1 MWKQKSDLYGVFRKI
16 SYVSE
21 TVQEGYDTERE
32 FDSDLS
38 GMWTEAADFKYSKRW
53 KNHNS
58 MQMLAAWRNPSQ
70 NHPKKKGADMIY
82 TIEQIKDKCRK
93 VFDKQNFIKEAYL
106 FGSYARGEATE
117 KSDIDFMIVL
127 NRTVGLEFF
136 GLYHFLQEEF
146 GKNVDVISEKE
157 AYEIMPKSIERDK
170 VKVY

>member
-1 MWKQKSDLYGVFRKI
+1 
-16 SYVSE
+16 
-21 TVQEGYDTERE
+21 
-32 FDSDLS
+32 
-38 GMWTEAADFKYSKRW
+38 
-53 KNHNS
+53 
-58 MQMLAAWRNPSQ
+58 
-70 NHPKKKGADMIY
+70 MIY

-117 KSDIDFMIVL
+117 KSDIDFMIIL

-136 GLYHFLQEEF
+136 GLYHFVQEEF

-170 VKVY
+170 VKVYGNEEHE

>member
-1 MWKQKSDLYGVFRKI
+1 
-16 SYVSE
+16 
-21 TVQEGYDTERE
+21 
-32 FDSDLS
+32 
-38 GMWTEAADFKYSKRW
+38 
-53 KNHNS
+53 
-58 MQMLAAWRNPSQ
+58 
-70 NHPKKKGADMIY
+70 MIY

-146 GKNVDVISEKE
+146 GKNVGYQSNGQNDCDIGYICRACDVG
-157 AYEIMPKSIERDK
+157 
-170 VKVY
+170 